1 MRWIKNQRSGEY
13 LFDGPIEWNMWQR
26 KLAPFGELSTG
37 DTVFLMRDAETFTE
51 EVLVG
56 DVLATEYQSKPH
68 AWDLLTA
75 QFPVLTTDPG
85 ISLDAFLRHTYTSGR
100 EDSGVISA
108 WSYRSVRPLSLLR
121 PVTMPDLK
129 RSGWLSLEGI
139 SDDRLRRWGLIG
151 NNAQQ
156 LPPAHGGR
164 RAPRQPTGKKL
175 KAVESRAMDVA
186 LDYLLS
192 LGRWRADEIHDT
204 SASESYDFECSN
216 GTDVVRVE
224 VKGLSGGLGPVNLT
238 VNEMNHARSG
248 ETPMMLIVVYGIEI
262 TAVEGDFVGGNGAIK
277 VWDPWEIGDG
287 TLRASQYDYWAPSVP
302 VPPNL

>member
-1 MRWIKNQRSGEY
+1 
-13 LFDGPIEWNMWQR
+13 
-26 KLAPFGELSTG
+26 
-37 DTVFLMRDAETFTE
+37 
-51 EVLVG
+51 
-56 DVLATEYQSKPH
+56 
-68 AWDLLTA
+68 
-75 QFPVLTTDPG
+75 
-85 ISLDAFLRHTYTSGR
+85 
-100 EDSGVISA
+100 
-108 WSYRSVRPLSLLR
+108 
-121 PVTMPDLK
+121 MPDLK

-139 SDDRLRRWGLIG
+139 SDDRPRRWGLIG

>member
-100 EDSGVISA
+100 EDSGVIL
-108 WSYRSVRPLSLLR
+108 RLVLPVRPSALVATSR
-121 PVTMPDLK
+121 HHA
-129 RSGWLSLEGI
+129 GLEAF
-139 SDDRLRRWGLIG
+139 RL
-151 NNAQQ
+151 
-156 LPPAHGGR
+156 
-164 RAPRQPTGKKL
+164 
-175 KAVESRAMDVA
+175 AVA
-186 LDYLLS
+186 
-192 LGRWRADEIHDT
+192 
-204 SASESYDFECSN
+204 
-216 GTDVVRVE
+216 
-224 VKGLSGGLGPVNLT
+224 
-238 VNEMNHARSG
+238 
-248 ETPMMLIVVYGIEI
+248 
-262 TAVEGDFVGGNGAIK
+262 
-277 VWDPWEIGDG
+277 
-287 TLRASQYDYWAPSVP
+287 
-302 VPPNL
+302 